1 MKYLGNKS
9 DQQNNI
15 SGFIREV
22 LGLSDFNLCHLPYRN
37 MYGCRSS
44 NGRLNLIKLFPLLNR
59 FQVINNSES
68 ITLDIGVAAHYKWV
82 FKEAL
87 YSTSNCTSGF
97 GKHSLFFQALVDS
110 LEKYDCRYAL
120 RSLSLVSIAYSM
132 ITFHYK
138 FVKNNTQWELLIQR
152 IIGQED
158 AIRISLQESRVPSR
172 NISKSSLYSFKQE
185 DELGRIGVQCAKFI
199 KETLDE
205 AYRKER

>member
-1 MKYLGNKS
+1 MKYLGNRS
-9 DQQNNI
+9 NQQNNF
-15 SGFIREV
+15 SGFVREV
-22 LGLSDFNLCHLPYRN
+22 LGLSDFNLCYLPYRN

-44 NGRLNLIKLFPLLNR
+44 SGRLNLIKLYPLLNR
-59 FQVINNSES
+59 FLVINNSER
-68 ITLDIGVAAHYKWV
+68 ITLDIGVAKHNKWV
-82 FKEAL
+82 FREAL
-87 YSTSNCTSGF
+87 YSERYCTSEF
-97 GKHSLFFQALVDS
+97 GKHSQFFQALVDS
-110 LEKYDCRYAL
+110 LEKYDCEYAL
-120 RSLSLVSIAYSM
+120 KSLSLVSIAYSM

-185 DELGRIGVQCAKFI
+185 DELSKIGIQCAKFI